1 MLRASIKWSRCEAG
15 ILWLRFVF
23 SGFRGLRRPARSV
36 VRLRASKSKDSRQ
49 LGPIQGFSEAVL
61 EPWLSYSA
69 HGTCITSVSLLLSCN
84 PFRCPRVKPEPA
96 TCPASPD
103 PPKQEDTDFEPRVTG
118 GCQSSPSSFPAAP
131 HFCHK
136 PEVPNRER
144 TRAAGLLLGLPRAMH
159 QNNKENHSIA
169 SIPAWRQALKILGSI
184 RVGVWG
190 MWNLAWEASRRRECA
205 VNRLVRNMTVRT
217 PQAILAKSHGFHAET
232 AGVLDNT
239 PRLGA
244 NRPV

>member
-1 MLRASIKWSRCEAG
+1 M
-15 ILWLRFVF
+15 
-23 SGFRGLRRPARSV
+23 
-36 VRLRASKSKDSRQ
+36 
-49 LGPIQGFSEAVL
+49 
-61 EPWLSYSA
+61 
-69 HGTCITSVSLLLSCN
+69 
-84 PFRCPRVKPEPA
+84 PFPCPRVKPEPA

-103 PPKQEDTDFEPRVTG
+103 PAQARRHQLRTARVTG

-144 TRAAGLLLGLPRAMH
+144 TRAAGLLLGLPRVMH

-184 RVGVWG
+184 RVGVCG
-190 MWNLAWEASRRRECA
+190 LRNRAWEASRRRECA

-244 NRPV
+244 NRAVRRA